1 MKRSIIIGI
10 LFFGLFTSCSKKTTT
25 VAPVSDISTLSP
37 KGMVYI
43 LPKTTLQV
51 RVVALQSSYTAGPYA
66 QFAQKYLGLSNIAS
80 TSRNTWEIQEISVSP
95 SVEPD
100 MEAIFAVEPVA
111 GFNVDFL
118 KLSSAGLVIPIGSA
132 NFYSPEQSM
141 LGRTVA
147 HSEAEFT
154 DLSPTP
160 FIAAEKT
167 THYSRVFQDS
177 TFVRVPVH
185 RTVVVERSLE
195 DKAREAAEFIF
206 SLRKRRFELLSG
218 DADFVAE
225 GKAAEAVL
233 AEISRLE
240 SEYLTLFIGKEIKTT
255 KIHLFDYGPSRQSNG
270 PTILFRFSGTRGV
283 LSSSDLSGSP
293 MLISVTPEANWMGV
307 ELLEQLS
314 SEKGIQRTDAVYY
327 RIPVP
332 SVVKISDSQNDFF
345 SQRISFHQFG
355 PLVRMPAKFITDDF
369 GKILFPA
376 TK

>member
-1 MKRSIIIGI
+1 MIYS
-10 LFFGLFTSCSKKTTT
+10 
-25 VAPVSDISTLSP
+25 
-37 KGMVYI
+37 

-51 RVVALQSSYTAGPYA
+51 KVEALHTSFVAGPYA
-66 QFAQKYLGLSNIAS
+66 QFAQKYLGFSTLGS
-80 TSRNTWEIQEISVSP
+80 TSKNTWEILDLSVTTSN
-95 SVEPD
+95 EPD
-100 MEAIFAVEPVA
+100 MQAIFAVEPVA

-118 KLSSAGLVIPIGSA
+118 KLSSAGLVIPIGST
-132 NFYSPEQSM
+132 NFISPDHSL
-141 LGRTVA
+141 LGKPFTYRE
-147 HSEAEFT
+147 SEFT

-206 SLRKRRFELLSG
+206 SLRKRRVELLSG

-225 GKAAEAVL
+225 GQAAEAVL
-233 AEISRLE
+233 AEITRLE
-240 SEYLTLFIGKEIKTT
+240 YEYLTLFVGKEIKNTR
-255 KIHLFDYGPSRQSNG
+255 IYWFDYA
-270 PTILFRFSGTRGV
+270 PTSQESGSAILFRFSSARGV
-283 LSSSDLSGSP
+283 LPPSDLSGSP
-293 MLISVTPEANWMGV
+293 ILISITPDAEWKGI
-307 ELLEQLS
+307 ELFEQLS
-314 SEKGIQRTDAVYY
+314 SEKGVQRTDAVYY

-332 SVVKISDSQNDFF
+332 AVVKISDSQNDFF

-355 PLVRMPAKFITDDF
+355 PLVRMPAKFFIDDF
-369 GKILFPA
+369 GKAIFPT